1 MATLKDYFE
10 ADFRSAAVFQKLTEA
25 GGADVRYGLDAVT
38 GASFIAAY
46 LSQSAKVYDVC
57 IDLVQNYKEILKRVP
72 GPKLQDGTG
81 EKNLGVSLAQRPVF
95 SKRIF
100 IYMNHTLSADLE
112 ESLRI
117 SASVAGL
124 VVTIR
129 AEQYKVQREATEN
142 AGKTRH

>member
-10 ADFRSAAVFQKLTEA
+10 ADFRAAAVFQKLTDA
-25 GGADVRYGLDAVT
+25 GGTELRYGLDAVT

-57 IDLVQNYKEILKRVP
+57 IDLVQNHKEILKRVP
-72 GPKLQDGTG
+72 GPKLQDGPG

-112 ESLRI
+112 DSLRI

-129 AEQYKVQREATEN
+129 AEQYKAQRELMESGGAV
-142 AGKTRH
+142 RH